1 MPRVPLLSRA
11 SEWRE
16 SESQASH
23 GWNSERKLDSG
34 CQAAVSPRCVN
45 PGPSLNLNLKLVLLV
60 SLLAPG
66 SASQWRL
73 LPRARVP
80 LLSGV
85 SLPAGPSGVTP
96 SLKLEKYKSW
106 QSRFSS
112 VLSSRS
118 CTDARRLHCFTRW
131 WPLKVKR
138 LFSRMQFCHSFRF
151 CSSKRRKSYT
161 MLN

>member
-1 MPRVPLLSRA
+1 MASLRGSGSLPRARL
-11 SEWRE
+11 
-16 SESQASH
+16 
-23 GWNSERKLDSG
+23 
-34 CQAAVSPRCVN
+34 SPRGVN
-45 PGPSLNLNLKLVLLV
+45 LSLNLNLKLVLLV

-73 LPRARVP
+73 FLPRARVP
-80 LLSGV
+80 LLTSPQWRL
-85 SLPAGPSGVTP
+85 SPQAAATAGPSGVTP